1 MIGVAAIGLGG
12 AIGAT
17 LRWFVAETVPVPSE
31 GFPLGITVVSVL
43 GSFALGL
50 LVGLEAPS
58 VAFID
63 TATVT
68 AGILGGFTTFSTW
81 MVDIDLADSRTRTAV
96 VVAVPL
102 TLGLLAAGIGVYVG
116 GAAGL

>member
-31 GFPLGITVVSVL
+31 GFPLGITVVNVL

-81 MVDIDLADSRTRTAV
+81 MVDIDEAPSTGMEWAV
-96 VVAVPL
+96 ALIPL
-102 TLGLLAAGIGVYVG
+102 GVGLSAA
-116 GAAGL
+116 AAGLALGLNR